1 MKKVLIVLILLLML
15 IGCGE
20 SSERSNINNKTT
32 DERLVT
38 IESTSEYAIEVDKKT
53 RVMYV
58 HYYRG
63 GAVIMVDENG
73 KPLRW
78 EGKLK

>member
-1 MKKVLIVLILLLML
+1 MKRVLIVLMLLLML

-20 SSERSNINNKTT
+20 SSERPNINKTT
-32 DERLVT
+32 NERLVT
-38 IESTSEYAIEVDKKT
+38 IETTSEYAIEVDKKT

>member
-20 SSERSNINNKTT
+20 SSERLNISNKTT
-32 DERLVT
+32 DKRLVT
-38 IESTSEYAIEVDKKT
+38 IESTSEYAIEIDKKT

>member
-1 MKKVLIVLILLLML
+1 MKKILIVLMLLLML

-20 SSERSNINNKTT
+20 SSGRSNVSNKTT
-32 DERLVT
+32 NERLVT

-53 RVMYV
+53 KVMYV

>member
-1 MKKVLIVLILLLML
+1 MKKILIVLMLLLML

-20 SSERSNINNKTT
+20 SPGKSNISNKTT
-32 DERLVT
+32 DERLV
-38 IESTSEYAIEVDKKT
+38 IVESTSDYAIVVDKKT
-53 RVMYV
+53 KVMYV